1 MAAYQVVLF
10 DADGTLL
17 DFHQAEEWALAET
30 FNAMG
35 INYRVQHHLPIYR
48 EQNARIWEEY
58 ELGHFTSE
66 QMRVE
71 RFRRFLSAIGVD
83 ADPDQFGSNY
93 LRFLA
98 QGDQMITGAQEIV
111 EKLSRVV
118 RMSVITNGLS
128 DVQRARFRRSP
139 LTPYF
144 DSIIISEE
152 VGARKPEP
160 QIFDAVM
167 NSYANVDRSDVLM
180 VGDSLSSDI
189 AGGNR
194 AGMHTCWFNPG
205 GAARGETQE
214 RPTYEIRELFELS
227 DLLHRA

>member
-1 MAAYQVVLF
+1 MAAYRVVLF

-17 DFHQAEEWALAET
+17 DFRHAEERALAEAFHST
-30 FNAMG
+30 G
-35 INYRVQHHLPIYR
+35 INYQIQSHLPIYR
-48 EQNARIWEEY
+48 EQNARIWQEY
-58 ELGHFTSE
+58 EQGLLTSE

-83 ADPDQFGSNY
+83 ADPDLFGSSY

-98 QGDQMITGAQEIV
+98 QGEQMITGAQAMV
-111 EKLSRVV
+111 EKLSGLV

-128 DVQRARFRRSP
+128 DVQRSRFKRSP

-160 QIFDAVM
+160 RIFDAAM
-167 NSYANVDRSDVLM
+167 QSYREVDRSEVLM

-189 AGGNR
+189 AGGNS
-194 AGMHTCWFNPG
+194 AGMHTCWFNPD
-205 GAARGETQE
+205 GAVREELQE
-214 RPTYEIRELFELS
+214 RPTYEIRELSELAN
-227 DLLHRA
+227 LLHRE